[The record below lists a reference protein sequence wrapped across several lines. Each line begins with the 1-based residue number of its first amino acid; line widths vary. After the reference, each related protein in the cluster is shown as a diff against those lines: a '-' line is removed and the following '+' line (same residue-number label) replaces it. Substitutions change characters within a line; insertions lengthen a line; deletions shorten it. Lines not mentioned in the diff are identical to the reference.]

1 MLKLKSNIKFKPIV
15 RTKNPVSFCKDVKK
29 NPQKYKPNVVQS
41 CKSLLARNKN
51 LEVKKKKRK
60 KNTKKKIMY

>member
-15 RTKNPVSFCKDVKK
+15 RTKNPISFCKEVKK

-41 CKSLLARNKN
+41 CNSLLARNKK
-51 LEVKKKKRK
+51 LEVKKKRK
-60 KNTKKKIMY
+60 KPKKKKIMY